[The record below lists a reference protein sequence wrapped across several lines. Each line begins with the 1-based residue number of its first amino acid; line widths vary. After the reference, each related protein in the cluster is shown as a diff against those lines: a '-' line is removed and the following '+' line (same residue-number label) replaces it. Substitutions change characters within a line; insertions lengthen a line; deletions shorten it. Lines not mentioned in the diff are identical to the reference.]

1 MADSCPCVYI
11 AFSILGIGAGLQKT
25 VRNGD
30 NYSKCNGSVG
40 AGDAAKEKVS
50 SILLSQRKADVLEC
64 YMASA

>member
-1 MADSCPCVYI
+1 MGDIYPCLYI

-25 VRNGD
+25 ARNGD

-40 AGDAAKEKVS
+40 AGDAANEQVS

-64 YMASA
+64 YMASV